1 MPIVI
6 DACVAAAWCFP
17 DEKTEFADQLLSR
30 LESDAALVPPIFW
43 LEILN
48 VLLVNEKRG
57 RIESQNSDA
66 FVKTLHRLPIRT
78 RANEVGPSILELARR
93 HGLTSYDARYL
104 ELSQS
109 TKYPLATLDRRL
121 AHAARTEGLQV
132 LSHFDSVSPT

>member
-17 DEKTEFADQLLSR
+17 DEKTKFADQLLSR
-30 LESDAALVPPIFW
+30 LESEAALVPPIFW

-57 RIESQNSDA
+57 RIESQDSDA
-66 FVKTLHRLPIRT
+66 FIRTLHRLPIRT
-78 RANEVGPSILELARR
+78 RANEVGSNILELARR

-104 ELSQS
+104 ELTQS

-121 AHAARTEGLQV
+121 AHAAEVEGLKV
-132 LSHFDSVSPT
+132 LSHIEAVTTS